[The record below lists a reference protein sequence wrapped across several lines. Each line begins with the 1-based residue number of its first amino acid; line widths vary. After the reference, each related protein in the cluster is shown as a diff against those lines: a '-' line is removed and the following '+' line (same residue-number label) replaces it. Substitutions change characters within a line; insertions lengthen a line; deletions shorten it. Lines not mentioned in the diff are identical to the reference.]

1 MGMAYGRG
9 NVGYGL
15 PQPLTLRNDRHG
27 LYRYDPTAEWANL
40 RQKKPYSF
48 WSSAKYIFVLSLMLW
63 WIPTFGQMIAGYVG
77 GRKAGNHWKAVGAAL
92 FPVALIWILSLT
104 VEATASFPALANLF
118 GLPAAA
124 AYGLGHAIPLIDPYI
139 RFLVDYFVAFAS
151 ALKQTVGMGVNG
163 YLVTIIFAYIGGLLA
178 VQSRQEAKGEEE
190 AEGLPPFEMPYPI
203 LEAPQRRAPASF
215 APASFAPV
223 RAGWYRGHRESYA
236 GMRRIPAAPPA
247 YGEPPPYY
255 DERPPYYEPPPAPVQ
270 QRLEDAYDLGEAYGP
285 EPEAPPSRPQRTAPA
300 PRGRLK
306 RLDREEL
313 IRRLVER
320 ALREYDRSVR

>member
-27 LYRYDPTAEWANL
+27 LYQYDPMAEWADL

-48 WSSAKYIFVLSLMLW
+48 WSSAKYIFILSLMLW

-124 AYGLGHAIPLIDPYI
+124 AYGLGQAIPLIDPYI

-178 VQSRQEAKGEEE
+178 IQSRKEQRAETESEGEA
-190 AEGLPPFEMPYPI
+190 LPPFDMPYPI
-203 LEAPQRRAPASF
+203 LEPPRPSPR
-215 APASFAPV
+215 PV
-223 RAGWYRGHRESYA
+223 YPMARSGWYRSHRESYA
-236 GMRRIPAAPPA
+236 GMRRIPAVPPS
-247 YGEPPPYY
+247 YNEPA
-255 DERPPYYEPPPAPVQ
+255 PYYEPPPYREPSPYEHPSGPAQ
-270 QRLEDAYDLGEAYGP
+270 QRLEDVYDLGEEYGP
-285 EPEAPPSRPQRTAPA
+285 EPEGPPPREPPVRT
-300 PRGRLK
+300 RGRLR
-306 RLDREEL
+306 RLDKEEL